1 MWYTLSYHSLHTKGN
16 VSSGLKS
23 SSHSTYKI
31 DYHIVWCTKFR
42 HKVLVEAVEVAAKRI
57 ISETCVAYGWQ
68 IPSLEVM
75 PDHVHCFVQAPPTV
89 APVDIVRTLK
99 SVSAVGIFTR
109 FPQLKGRKFWGTGL
123 WSKGYYVGTVGDMSE
138 DVVRKYIDSQHTKG

>member
-1 MWYTLSYHSLHTKGN
+1 MFPVDLESA
-16 VSSGLKS
+16 
-23 SSHSTYKI
+23 SHSTYKI
-31 DYHIVWCTKFR
+31 GYHIVWCTKFR